1 MSLNRWQLS
10 DICVVA
16 KSIATEFGYR
26 ATNFYRSTSYIG
38 YYMLHYQTPEIA
50 SEVSAILSLSGIDCI
65 LEGTDKSSVHYKR
78 PVIKINQHQSITSL
92 DYAGI

>member
-1 MSLNRWQLS
+1 MGLYRWQLT
-10 DICVVA
+10 DICVIA
-16 KSIATEFGYR
+16 KSIAQEFGYG
-26 ATNFYRSTSYIG
+26 ATSFYRSTSYIG
-38 YYMLHYQTPEIA
+38 YFMLHYQTLEIA

-65 LEGTDKSSVHYKR
+65 LEGTDKSSVHYNR

>member
-16 KSIATEFGYR
+16 KSIATEFGYG
-26 ATNFYRSTSYIG
+26 ASSFYRSTRYID
-38 YYMLHYQTPEIA
+38 YYMLHYQTSEIA

-65 LEGTDKSSVHYKR
+65 LEGTDKSSVYYKR
-78 PVIKINQHQSITSL
+78 PVIKINQYQSITSL
-92 DYAGI
+92 DYARI